1 VSASALAGR
10 WLADVFEPTIA
21 AVPPDLWTKRQAAQ
35 LYHELLDHRWYLSER
50 EGREVGMD
58 EAVQSY
64 ISDVLRGLPD
74 ERALI
79 VRDDE

>member
-1 VSASALAGR
+1 VAGR

-21 AVPPDLWTKRQAAQ
+21 AVPPELWTKRQAAQ
-35 LYHELLDHRWYLSER
+35 LYHELLEHRWYLSER
-50 EGREVGMD
+50 GDREVGMN

-64 ISDVLRGLPD
+64 INEVLRELPD

-79 VRDDE
+79 VRDDEG